1 MSENDEFIVWRT
13 ARPREVRY
21 EGKCVPLPDNW
32 VLVKSGDPGLTR
44 RLKSCGAPFWT
55 LVHKRKNRIEKIGLF
70 IDKDTAEAVKAEL
83 DAERETPEY
92 QKKLESSRR
101 FREKKQQ
108 RYEGE
113 FFDAVCAFLN
123 FASEYKSLEQIMA
136 EKVTLHAVPVGS
148 GTVAR
153 TERIPLEQ
161 RAEAAVIAWMRHQTT
176 AYDHMYIA
184 RIKGERRSVRRELAV
199 ESRKILQKYR
209 AGQPINQDC
218 PLYCAL
224 IAE

>member
-1 MSENDEFIVWRT
+1 MSESDEFIVWRT

-21 EGKCVPLPDNW
+21 EERCVMLPDNW
-32 VLVKSGDPGLTR
+32 VLVKSGDAGLTR

-55 LVHKRKNRIEKIGLF
+55 LVHKRKNRIEKIGIF
-70 IDKDTAEAVKAEL
+70 IDKDTADAVKAEL

-101 FREKKQQ
+101 SREKKQLI
-108 RYEGE
+108 YEGE
-113 FFDAVCAFLN
+113 FFEAVCAFLN
-123 FASEYKSLEQIMA
+123 FSPEYKELEQEMA
-136 EKVTLHAVPVGS
+136 ARVTEHAVPVGS

-153 TERIPLEQ
+153 TERIPIEQ

-209 AGQPINQDC
+209 AGKPVESDC

-224 IAE
+224 SAE